1 MKYDDFKL
9 GNIVSLKFSK
19 KFKKIK
25 VGIITALK
33 KDHFIVKWIWYD
45 KVFFMEDNNAL
56 FKQLNHKYLLAET
69 CYHKD
74 EFMDCL
80 EIVSCGS

>member
-1 MKYDDFKL
+1 MAATDSKPTDF
-9 GNIVSLKFSK
+9 V
-19 KFKKIK
+19 IK
-25 VGIITALK
+25 VYESKALAEEG
-33 KDHFIVKWIWYD
+33 
-45 KVFFMEDNNAL
+45 EDNNAL

>member
-19 KFKKIK
+19 KFEKIK
-25 VGIITALK
+25 IGIITALK

-45 KVFFMEDNNAL
+45 KVFFLDDANHVFNE
-56 FKQLNHKYLLAET
+56 LNHRYLLSET

-74 EFMDCL
+74 EFVDCL
-80 EIVSCGS
+80 EILSCGF